1 METLSKTPA
10 GEAHHNKE
18 WWPALPTG
26 LMCVSPSLSS
36 YKDYPAH
43 QPFIKTPPL
52 HRPPPCMRQA
62 PPPTS
67 PAKSFPESH
76 SAEIISALRN
86 LQEKIR
92 RLEVEKRGA
101 DLGLRAEQPSTRPL
115 VTSTQRPVDLGLQA
129 EQHST
134 RPLVTSTQRPVDPGL
149 QALGR
154 DAPATNVS
162 STRREAEPR
171 SEVSSTRR
179 EAEPRSEV
187 TSTRREAEPRSEVTS
202 TRREAEPRSE
212 VTSTR
217 REAEPRSEVT
227 STRREA
233 EPRSEVT
240 STRRQAEPR
249 SEVTSTRRQAEPRS
263 EVTSTR
269 RQAEPRSE
277 VTSTRR
283 QAEPRSEVT
292 STRRQAEPRS
302 EVSCTRR
309 QAEPRSEFTSTRRQ
323 AEQPSDVTSTR
334 REMRSEGA
342 SDRPQCNQVLLTQLA
357 AAEARCQQLER
368 QLELMRRTVRL
379 AQQDRTSLLQQQV
392 SMATDPSGDPASG
405 PEHAHWEKL
414 ERLEREYIRMT
425 LAQNQAEKKIREL
438 EEKLEEEERQR
449 KLVQEKADLLQ
460 TGLEANRL
468 LLQAVSPRP
477 RRRSRGRV
485 PPARRRSREPQSPQ
499 QQKASSNQPHH
510 SLRPGVVP
518 FVAGMAVGCS
528 HSVRANVQAVLSLLK
543 HHPRSHPPS
552 AERPPAPRAAC
563 SSPSPSSSEP
573 PSEVELKEIL
583 SSLQEELRLM
593 GLEQAALVRRV
604 QAGGAERGDVLRD
617 QERLLL
623 RMERKG
629 EHIAQLHRHTQQ
641 IKKLRR
647 VGSGKAE
654 QNGRRGAAGTAVAT
668 RGRSFG
674 ACERIN
680 ANLKLLKDMR
690 ALQKSLRT

>member
-1 METLSKTPA
+1 
-10 GEAHHNKE
+10 E

-101 DLGLRAEQPSTRPL
+101 DLGLRAEQL
-115 VTSTQRPVDLGLQA
+115 
-129 EQHST
+129 
-134 RPLVTSTQRPVDPGL
+134 
-149 QALGR
+149 
-154 DAPATNVS
+154 
-162 STRREAEPR
+162 
-171 SEVSSTRR
+171 
-179 EAEPRSEV
+179 
-187 TSTRREAEPRSEVTS
+187 
-202 TRREAEPRSE
+202 
-212 VTSTR
+212 
-217 REAEPRSEVT
+217 
-227 STRREA
+227 
-233 EPRSEVT
+233 
-240 STRRQAEPR
+240 
-249 SEVTSTRRQAEPRS
+249 
-263 EVTSTR
+263 
-269 RQAEPRSE
+269 
-277 VTSTRR
+277 
-283 QAEPRSEVT
+283 
-292 STRRQAEPRS
+292 
-302 EVSCTRR
+302 
-309 QAEPRSEFTSTRRQ
+309 
-323 AEQPSDVTSTR
+323 
-334 REMRSEGA
+334 
-342 SDRPQCNQVLLTQLA
+342 LLTQLA

-392 SMATDPSGDPASG
+392 SMATDPSGDQPG

-485 PPARRRSREPQSPQ
+485 
-499 QQKASSNQPHH
+499 
-510 SLRPGVVP
+510 
-518 FVAGMAVGCS
+518 AVGCS

-543 HHPRSHPPS
+543 HHPRSHPLGGETPG
-552 AERPPAPRAAC
+552 PPRR

-629 EHIAQLHRHTQQ
+629 EHIAQLHRHT
-641 IKKLRR
+641 IKKLRAGR
-647 VGSGKAE
+647 PS
-654 QNGRRGAAGTAVAT
+654 NGRRGAAGTAVAT

>member
-52 HRPPPCMRQA
+52 HRPPPRMRQA

-115 VTSTQRPVDLGLQA
+115 VTPTQRPVDLGLQA

-134 RPLVTSTQRPVDPGL
+134 RPLVTSTQRPVDPSL

-162 STRREAEPR
+162 STRRLAEQR
-171 SEVSSTRR
+171 SDVNSTRR
-179 EAEPRSEV
+179 QAEHSSDV

-217 REAEPRSEVT
+217 REVEPRSEVT

-263 EVTSTR
+263 EV
-269 RQAEPRSE
+269 
-277 VTSTRR
+277 
-283 QAEPRSEVT
+283 
-292 STRRQAEPRS
+292 
-302 EVSCTRR
+302 
-309 QAEPRSEFTSTRRQ
+309 TSTRRQ

-629 EHIAQLHRHTQQ
+629 EHLAQLHRHTQQ

>member
-10 GEAHHNKE
+10 GEAHHNKG
-18 WWPALPTG
+18 WWPAPPTG

-43 QPFIKTPPL
+43 QPFIQTPPL
-52 HRPPPCMRQA
+52 HRPPPGMRQPPA
-62 PPPTS
+62 PSS

-101 DLGLRAEQPSTRPL
+101 ELGLRVEQPSISTQRGADLGLRVEQPSTRPLVPSTQRGADLGLRAEQPSTRPL
-115 VTSTQRPVDLGLQA
+115 VTSTQRPVDLGLRA
-129 EQHST
+129 EQPST
-134 RPLVTSTQRPVDPGL
+134 RPLVPSTQRPVDLGL
-149 QALGR
+149 QAEQR
-154 DAPATNVS
+154 SDVN
-162 STRREAEPR
+162 STRRQAEH
-171 SEVSSTRR
+171 SSDVTSTRR

-240 STRRQAEPR
+240 STRRQAE
-249 SEVTSTRRQAEPRS
+249 
-263 EVTSTR
+263 
-269 RQAEPRSE
+269 
-277 VTSTRR
+277 
-283 QAEPRSEVT
+283 
-292 STRRQAEPRS
+292 
-302 EVSCTRR
+302 
-309 QAEPRSEFTSTRRQ
+309 
-323 AEQPSDVTSTR
+323 QPSDVTSTR

-342 SDRPQCNQVLLTQLA
+342 IDRPRCNQVLLTQLA

-368 QLELMRRTVRL
+368 QLELRRRTVRL

-425 LAQNQAEKKIREL
+425 LAQNQAEKKICEL

-460 TGLEANRL
+460 TGLEASR

-477 RRRSRGRV
+477 RRRSRGRAA
-485 PPARRRSREPQSPQ
+485 PARRRSKEPQSPQ
-499 QQKASSNQPHH
+499 QQKASSSQPPS

-543 HHPRSHPPS
+543 HHPRSRPPS
-552 AERPPAPRAAC
+552 EERPPAPR
-563 SSPSPSSSEP
+563 SSSPSSSEP
-573 PSEVELKEIL
+573 PSEEELKEIL

-604 QAGGAERGDVLRD
+604 EAGGGERGDVLRD
-617 QERLLL
+617 QQRLLL

-641 IKKLRR
+641 IKTLRR
-647 VGSGKAE
+647 GGSGKAE
-654 QNGRRGAAGTAVAT
+654 QSGRRAPAGTAVATRGPAGTAVATRGPAGTAVATRGPAGTAVAT
-668 RGRSFG
+668 RGRSSG

>member
-10 GEAHHNKE
+10 GEAHHNKG

-52 HRPPPCMRQA
+52 HRPPPRMRQA
-62 PPPTS
+62 PPPSS

-101 DLGLRAEQPSTRPL
+101 DLGLQAEQPSTRPLVTSTQRPADLGLQAEQPSTRPL

-129 EQHST
+129 EQPST
-134 RPLVTSTQRPVDPGL
+134 RPLVTSTQRPVDLGL

-162 STRREAEPR
+162 STRRLAEQR
-171 SEVSSTRR
+171 SDVNSTRR
-179 EAEPRSEV
+179 QAEHSSDV

-212 VTSTR
+212 V
-217 REAEPRSEVT
+217 
-227 STRREA
+227 
-233 EPRSEVT
+233 
-240 STRRQAEPR
+240 
-249 SEVTSTRRQAEPRS
+249 
-263 EVTSTR
+263 
-269 RQAEPRSE
+269 
-277 VTSTRR
+277 
-283 QAEPRSEVT
+283 
-292 STRRQAEPRS
+292 
-302 EVSCTRR
+302 
-309 QAEPRSEFTSTRRQ
+309 TSTRRQ

-425 LAQNQAEKKIREL
+425 LAQDQAEKKIREL

-460 TGLEANRL
+460 TGLEAHRL

-477 RRRSRGRV
+477 RRRSRGRA
-485 PPARRRSREPQSPQ
+485 PPARRRSKEPQSPQ
-499 QQKASSNQPHH
+499 QQKASSSRPYH
-510 SLRPGVVP
+510 SLHPGVVP

-543 HHPRSHPPS
+543 HHPRSRPPS
-552 AERPPAPRAAC
+552 EERPPAPRA
-563 SSPSPSSSEP
+563 PSPSEP
-573 PSEVELKEIL
+573 PSEEELKEIL

-654 QNGRRGAAGTAVAT
+654 QNGRRGAAGTALAT